1 MPNRA
6 AFCAPAPRL
15 YLKLRVQGK
24 KQLRSQRSGSIRVLF
39 LPYPTCDIHPVPL
52 FPSH

>member
-24 KQLRSQRSGSIRVLF
+24 KLLRQPAQQEYPRSLSTLSDV
-39 LPYPTCDIHPVPL
+39 
-52 FPSH
+52 